1 MSEISTQRK
10 WFITFGG
17 PSTNYHN
24 AVKRICG
31 EAKSFDVFDDIIGYT
46 EEDLMSD
53 HSFWGKHQHFIQSN
67 AERGYGYWLWKPYV
81 TKKTLD
87 KMNDNDILVYAD
99 AGCFMNKDGKAR
111 LLEYFDI
118 LNANETIGNISFQMD
133 HLEELFTKMD
143 IFDYYDANNP
153 SITKTGQIVGG
164 IFVLRKCQHTTELID
179 KWYDGCS
186 QYHFIDDS
194 VGRLPNIPSY
204 IVARNDQSI
213 FSVVRKKYGTI
224 YLPNETWF
232 GPRWNE
238 DGKNYP
244 IWAIRKRG

>member
-1 MSEISTQRK
+1 
-10 WFITFGG
+10 
-17 PSTNYHN
+17 
-24 AVKRICG
+24 
-31 EAKSFDVFDDIIGYT
+31 
-46 EEDLMSD
+46 
-53 HSFWGKHQHFIQSN
+53 
-67 AERGYGYWLWKPYV
+67 
-81 TKKTLD
+81 
-87 KMNDNDILVYAD
+87 
-99 AGCFMNKDGKAR
+99 
-111 LLEYFDI
+111 
-118 LNANETIGNISFQMD
+118 MD

-179 KWYDGCS
+179 KWYDGCC
-186 QYHFIDDS
+186 QYHLIDDS